1 MYGFHERTDKAQAT
15 VQIHRIGKNSEVFN
29 IGDAIA
35 EASGF
40 ALVSS
45 NSARILGFAAETVT
59 MGGSNQTTTMYQ
71 LAMIPAYQGMTFECD
86 FDTAVTQAT
95 AVGFYAV
102 LTGATGAQQLSASSL
117 SATVGQFRV
126 TKLDPRGEGSTTRV
140 LATPVFTAFSHTT
153 AS

>member
-1 MYGFHERTDKAQAT
+1 MFGFYDRTANAVTEQ
-15 VQIHRIGKNSEVFN
+15 QIHRIGKNSEAFT

-40 ALVSS
+40 GIVSL
-45 NSARILGFAAETVT
+45 NSSRLLGFSAETIT
-59 MGGSNQTTTMYQ
+59 MASNNQTVAQYRV
-71 LAMIPAYQGMTFECD
+71 AMIPALPGMEVECD
-86 FDTAVTQAT
+86 FDAAVTQAT

-102 LTGATGAQQLSASSL
+102 LTGTTGAQKLASASL

-126 TKLDPRGEGSTTRV
+126 TKLDPRGEGSETRV